1 MCLTIYA
8 IGYNIQSEIPHRVIL
23 EVITLLRLKNA
34 LDTRGI
40 TQKSCAE
47 LLGISEKTLYNK
59 LIGDSEFTYSE
70 VKRLRAFLP
79 EYNIDYLLAS
89 DQDSA

>member
-1 MCLTIYA
+1 MV
-8 IGYNIQSEIPHRVIL
+8 H
-23 EVITLLRLKNA
+23 LKQA
-34 LDTRGI
+34 LDARGI

-59 LIGDSEFTYSE
+59 LSGNSEFTYSE

-79 EYNIDYLLAS
+79 EYNIDYLLAELD
-89 DQDSA
+89 DQGT